1 VRTVLENR
9 RRRIA
14 TPELN
19 RLTRSWQEAHPPPVR
34 KNKRP
39 HIIYAVQAET
49 EPPTFILFVRGGDL
63 APDYLRFIERRL
75 RETFDFTGTPVR
87 VVARKRPRRET

>member
-1 VRTVLENR
+1 VLENR
-9 RRRIA
+9 RRRVP

-19 RLTRSWQEAHPPPVR
+19 RLIRALQEAHPPPVR

-39 HIIYAVQAET
+39 HILYAVQAET

-63 APDYLRFIERRL
+63 GPDYLRFIERRM
-75 RETFDFTGTPVR
+75 RETYDFTGTPVR
-87 VVARKRPRRET
+87 VVARKRRRRDA